1 MCKRTLIIITLLI
14 GFALLVPGSAIAQDQ
29 VSLTSLQV
37 DLWPEYDRHSLLVI
51 YRAVLSADTAFPV
64 DMTFRIPAGAGE
76 PNAVAAKQMDGV
88 PYDVK
93 YVREIRGKWAFINF
107 TTTAPEVQLEYY
119 DITLQQDGDQRSY
132 SYTWPG
138 DYAVDKMVVQVQE
151 AYNTTDIRISPSLGS
166 GVSGDDNL
174 TYYSAEVGTLD
185 ASQTFEIEVQYS
197 KSDDTLS
204 AEVLQVVPS
213 APIPERTTSIN
224 LLEIWPWMLAVLGAV
239 LVIGGVWWYWRG
251 GKGDVQTKRT
261 RRGSRAPTRATVT
274 ESSNEGVYC
283 HQCGKRANLGDK
295 FCRSCGARLRT
306 E

>member
-1 MCKRTLIIITLLI
+1 MHKRILILITLLM
-14 GFALLVPGSAIAQDQ
+14 GLALLVPASVSAQDA

-51 YRAVLSADTAFPV
+51 YRAVLSADTTFPV
-64 DMTFRIPAGAGE
+64 DLTFRIPAGAGD

-88 PYDVK
+88 PYNVT
-93 YVREIRGKWAFINF
+93 YEREIRGKWAFINF

-119 DITLQQDGDQRSY
+119 DITLKQDGDQRNY

-138 DYAVDKMVVQVQE
+138 DYAVDKMVIQVQE
-151 AYNTTDIRISPSLGS
+151 AYNTTDISISPSLGS
-166 GVSGDDNL
+166 GVRGEDNL
-174 TYYSAEVGTLD
+174 TYYSAEVGALD
-185 ASQTFEIEVQYS
+185 AEQTFKIDVQYS

-204 AEVLQVVPS
+204 AEVLQVEPS

-224 LLEIWPWMLAVLGAV
+224 LLEIWPYLLAVLGAV
-239 LVIGGVWWYWRG
+239 LVVGGVWWYWRG
-251 GKGDVQTKRT
+251 GRGIVGPKRT
-261 RRGSRAPTRATVT
+261 RRGSRAPSRPAAIV
-274 ESSNEGVYC
+274 SSDEGIYC
-283 HQCGKRANLGDK
+283 HQCGKRASPGDK